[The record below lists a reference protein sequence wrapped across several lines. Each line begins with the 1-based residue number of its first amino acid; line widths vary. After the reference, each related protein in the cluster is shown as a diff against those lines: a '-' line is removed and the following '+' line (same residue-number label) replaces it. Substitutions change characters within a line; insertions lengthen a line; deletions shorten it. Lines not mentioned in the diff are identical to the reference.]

1 MVKVLCQRLLNSQG
15 HTSTFSHHSP
25 SKKHTYD
32 LFPEKYLV
40 NFMYVIVK
48 SLELEFEKIIEI
60 FQIDKTHN
68 QHKMFSLAQL
78 KKTPK

>member
-1 MVKVLCQRLLNSQG
+1 
-15 HTSTFSHHSP
+15 
-25 SKKHTYD
+25 
-32 LFPEKYLV
+32 
-40 NFMYVIVK
+40 MYVIVK